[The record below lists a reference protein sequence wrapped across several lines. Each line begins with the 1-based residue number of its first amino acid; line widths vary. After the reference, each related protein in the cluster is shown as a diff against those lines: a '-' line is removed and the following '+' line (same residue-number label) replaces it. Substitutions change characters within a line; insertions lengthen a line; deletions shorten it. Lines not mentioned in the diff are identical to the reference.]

1 MMYRESAL
9 QSEIK
14 QIEAVL
20 ASSQG
25 APLRVFKKYIQTS
38 YFFTQLRERNSRG
51 WELAVKECYF
61 QIFSSTG
68 LRMAGVQPFQD
79 LAGVQTW
86 VTKTRQDGVENDTRS
101 PEKSRMDYEDGKPQR
116 DRVLPLPDGHP
127 KGRDEYRAG
136 PPVLNTPSDSSGSP
150 TTYSVRNNPN
160 AIPNQ
165 PDGKPLH
172 QRPRSSGLPGDQYGV
187 PYIDASKTTGLS
199 RRTMTAKAIP
209 SARIRYTAPRKRQR
223 SWKGQVKRDYQRR
236 KLRLRVRNKSSLR
249 AYRKRYYAK
258 NKHKILRYQ
267 AHYRKHKN
275 LHKRLNGGG
284 ISTRRQKNIR
294 DKKTRNL
301 RASLKRLAVKSVI
314 SRMYKHFIFKTMNT
328 KQIERRD
335 TMQANLWAEL
345 LGLPTR
351 TRGRRVASSQAY
363 DMATLQVLLAVL
375 RGAHWAHWTSHW
387 QVRGENSY
395 GDHLLMQ
402 RLYEGVI
409 EEIDTLAEKIAGTYG
424 SEALNPV
431 EQAQIMANKLLPIA
445 EVQSEGDPIERAL
458 FVEEALQKIFKVIYS
473 NLKKRDA
480 LTLGLDDFIMATA
493 NQHETYLYLLRQR
506 TSNPNYRGV

>member
-1 MMYRESAL
+1 MYRESAF

-14 QIEAVL
+14 HIEAVL
-20 ASSQG
+20 ASSRG

-38 YFFTQLRERNSRG
+38 YFFTRLRERNPRG
-51 WELAVKECYF
+51 WELAVKKCYL
-61 QIFSSTG
+61 QIFSSSG
-68 LRMAGVQPFQD
+68 LRMAGVQPLQD
-79 LAGVQTW
+79 LAGVKTW
-86 VTKTRQDGVENDTRS
+86 VTKTRQDGVNNDTRS

-116 DRVLPLPDGHP
+116 DRVLPLPDEHP

-150 TTYSVRNNPN
+150 TTYSVKNNPN

-199 RRTMTAKAIP
+199 RRTMTGRAIP
-209 SARIRYTAPRKRQR
+209 SARIRYTAPRRRQR
-223 SWKGQVKRDYQRR
+223 VWKGQLKRLYQRR
-236 KLRLRVRNKSSLR
+236 KLKNRARNRSLLK

-258 NKHKILRYQ
+258 NRHKILRYQ
-267 AHYRKHKN
+267 SHYRKHKN

-284 ISTRRQKNIR
+284 LSSQKQKSIR
-294 DKKTRNL
+294 DRKTRNR
-301 RASLKRLAVKSVI
+301 RASLIRLAVRKVY
-314 SRMYKHFIFKTMNT
+314 SRMYRTFIFKALHTIPTERSINMNS
-328 KQIERRD
+328 Q
-335 TMQANLWAEL
+335 LWAEL
-345 LGLPTR
+345 LGFARSNSRR
-351 TRGRRVASSQAY
+351 TRVASSQAY

-375 RGAHWAHWTSHW
+375 RGVHWSHWTSHW
-387 QVRGENSY
+387 QVKGDNSY

-424 SEALNPV
+424 SDALNPV
-431 EQAQIMANKLLPIA
+431 DQAQIMANKLLPIA
-445 EVQSEGDPIERAL
+445 EIQSQGDPIERAL
-458 FVEEALQKIFKVIYS
+458 FVEEALQKIFKVIYK
-473 NLKKRDA
+473 NLKERDA

-506 TSNPNYRGV
+506 TSK